1 MGNWLRFEHPESFWA
16 GNPLGW
22 EFTIKVCGDEFQAA
36 HGGCDAGRSVPS
48 PSDVLRWRGADY
60 VNMFDAQLERAVN
73 STVVNSLLAGGAQP
87 AAPDSYASLKGQA
100 ADWGYHA
107 GIVVQPNEKNA
118 IGITY
123 HSKVNLRVNGNVTL
137 TGMSAQ
143 MAGLFGGCQASD
155 DVVGLH

>member
-1 MGNWLRFEHPESFWA
+1 MVDVMPAVAYQVH
-16 GNPLGW
+16 
-22 EFTIKVCGDEFQAA
+22 T
-36 HGGCDAGRSVPS
+36 
-48 PSDVLRWRGADY
+48 DVLRCVGADY

-73 STVVNSLLAGGAQP
+73 SNCCQLSSGRGAQP

-123 HSKVNLRVNGNVTL
+123 HSKVNLRVNV
-137 TGMSAQ
+137 MSHSR
-143 MAGLFGGCQASD
+143 GCPLRWRDFSEVSSYA
-155 DVVGLH
+155 VRRA